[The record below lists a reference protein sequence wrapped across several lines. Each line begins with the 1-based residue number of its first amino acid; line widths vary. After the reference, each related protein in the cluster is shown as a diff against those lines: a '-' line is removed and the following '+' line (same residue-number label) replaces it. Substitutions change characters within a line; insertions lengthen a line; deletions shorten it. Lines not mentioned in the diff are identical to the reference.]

1 MTLGA
6 QRDLSTMLAPRSV
19 ALIGATDRSRW
30 SQGTFDN
37 LVNRKYT
44 GEVHLVA
51 RRGGIVHGRPAST
64 SCVAV
69 GAPIDLGLIMVPL
82 AAMEEALADLAAAG
96 AKNAIMLT
104 SGFAE
109 TGEEGRG
116 LQERL
121 AGLVSRYGI
130 SLLGPNCLG
139 LVNFLDNVPLWTGGF
154 RSPREPGGVAVIAQS
169 GATASFIAALAQQH
183 EIGLS
188 HMISTGNEA
197 DLDAATFIDDLLDN
211 PRVQAIALFAE
222 TIRNAERFAAVA
234 RKALAAKKPIVVLK
248 IGLSDITAKSAQ
260 AHTGALVGDH
270 RVFNGVCRE
279 LGIVRVE
286 SIEDLLF
293 TAAVITKT
301 GLLRP
306 EGIAVVSVSGGAC
319 EIFADRASVG
329 GLRIP
334 PLTQA
339 ATDELRAALPA
350 FGTPHNPLDIT
361 GGAVLQPELFE
372 QGLRILGSQPEFS
385 ALCCLFDIPT
395 SEESATDF
403 VVAALRHIGEGLKA
417 ARVPALMM
425 SHTVKPTTDTAYR
438 VLGETGIS
446 YVGSGIHHGANAFAH
461 AFWWSEQ
468 VRRGI
473 AATPPVPA
481 AASVGLPLS
490 ERVALDFLAAR
501 GVSVIPTELVTDA
514 EQAVA
519 AARRIGGRVVL
530 KIASDD
536 IAHKS
541 DIGGVALNL
550 EGDQAVAEAFRRVR
564 AAAPANARVDGVL
577 VAPMRSGGIELFV
590 GCTRDAQ
597 WGMVIAVG
605 LGGVW
610 VEVLQDVAIRPLP
623 VAPEEVRRMLGELR
637 GAKLLAGVRG
647 VPAADL
653 DAVARAVAAIG
664 DAALAL
670 GPGLDALEVNP
681 LWVKGSQVEALD
693 ALATTHRSAA
703 K

>member
-1 MTLGA
+1 MTEGA
-6 QRDLSTMLAPRSV
+6 PRDLSTMLAPRSV

-37 LVNRKYT
+37 LVNRAYA
-44 GEVHLVA
+44 GQVHLVA
-51 RRGGIVHGRPAST
+51 RRGGTVHGRAAAT

-69 GAPIDLGLIMVPL
+69 GEPIDLGLIMVPL
-82 AAMEEALADLAAAG
+82 AAMEEALADLAASG

-109 TGEEGRG
+109 TGEAGRG
-116 LQERL
+116 LQDRL

-154 RSPREPGGVAVIAQS
+154 RSPRNPGGIAVIAQS

-197 DLDAATFIDDLLDN
+197 DLDAAAFIDHLLDN
-211 PRVQAIALFAE
+211 PRVHAIALFAE

-234 RKALAAKKPIVVLK
+234 RKALAARKPIVVLK

-260 AHTGALVGDH
+260 AHTGALVGDD
-270 RVFNGVCRE
+270 RVFNGVCHQ

-293 TAAVITKT
+293 TADVIVRT
-301 GLLRP
+301 GVLRP
-306 EGIAVVSVSGGAC
+306 EGIAIVSVSGGAC
-319 EIFADRASVG
+319 EIFADRASLG
-329 GLRIP
+329 TLPIP
-334 PLTQA
+334 PLSPA
-339 ATDELRAALPA
+339 ATEELRAALPA

-385 ALCCLFDIPT
+385 ALCCLFDVPT
-395 SEESATDF
+395 AEESASDF

-417 ARVPALMM
+417 APIPALMI
-425 SHTVKPTTDTAYR
+425 SHTTKPVTDTAYR
-438 VLGETGIS
+438 ILQETGLP
-446 YVGSGIHHGANAFAH
+446 YVGCGIHHGANAFAH

-468 VRRGI
+468 VRRGLAPAAPRS
-473 AATPPVPA
+473 AATA
-481 AASVGLPLS
+481 ARLPLS
-490 ERVALDFLAAR
+490 ERAALAFLSEH
-501 GVSVIPTELVTDA
+501 GVPVIPTELATDA

-550 EGDQAVAEAFRRVR
+550 EGDQAVADAFRRVR
-564 AAAPANARVDGVL
+564 AAAPAGARVDGVL
-577 VAPMRSGGIELFV
+577 VAPMRTGGLELFV
-590 GCTRDAQ
+590 GCTRDSQ
-597 WGMVIAVG
+597 WGPVIAVG

-610 VEVLQDVAIRPLP
+610 VEVLQDVALRPLP
-623 VAPEEVRRMLGELR
+623 VPPAEVNRMLTELR
-637 GAKLLAGVRG
+637 GAKLLGGVRG

-653 DAVARAVAAIG
+653 DAIARAVAAIG

-670 GPGLDALEVNP
+670 GPKLDALEVNP
-681 LWVKGSQVEALD
+681 LWVLGDRVEALD
-693 ALATTHRSAA
+693 ALATAR
-703 K
+703 